1 MTPILMQCYS
11 FETNSFWCR
20 LGCLCSHYFV
30 MYLCS
35 SLYNEFVL
43 GSPVEAGFGDYLYSM
58 GYLQV
63 SNLVGCLLGY
73 CFFLNWW
80 VFFSMEYVN
89 SSSVKYLSDVRE
101 FVNWIPRL
109 KDVLLYIPLD
119 DDSLS
124 NAKSRFSVVRNRM
137 LS

>member
-1 MTPILMQCYS
+1 
-11 FETNSFWCR
+11 
-20 LGCLCSHYFV
+20 
-30 MYLCS
+30 
-35 SLYNEFVL
+35 
-43 GSPVEAGFGDYLYSM
+43 
-58 GYLQV
+58 
-63 SNLVGCLLGY
+63 
-73 CFFLNWW
+73 
-80 VFFSMEYVN
+80 MEYVN

-124 NAKSRFSVVRNRM
+124 DAKSRFSVVRNRM